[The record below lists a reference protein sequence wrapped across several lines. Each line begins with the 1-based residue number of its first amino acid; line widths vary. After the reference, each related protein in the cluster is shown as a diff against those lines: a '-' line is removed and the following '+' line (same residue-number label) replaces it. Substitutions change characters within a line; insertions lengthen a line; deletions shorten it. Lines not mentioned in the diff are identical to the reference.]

1 MLYSPGMKSNSFL
14 TNCWGENQTKIWY
27 WCTTS
32 ISYVYKYYTKLQI
45 IFWQK
50 TLQLQHFI
58 LTKIFRN
65 CSSFDSCLSLSSGRG
80 HQLQWPGKLCR
91 TADTQG
97 ITSITIY
104 VETILGNK
112 ILILKGYFYGSR
124 LTARNLAVADNRG
137 RNKLGICAKHKHYFF
152 TIWTDR

>member
-14 TNCWGENQTKIWY
+14 TNCWGENQRYDTGAQHQFPMYINIIQNYRLFFGKKH
-27 WCTTS
+27 CNFS
-32 ISYVYKYYTKLQI
+32 I
-45 IFWQK
+45 
-50 TLQLQHFI
+50 
-58 LTKIFRN
+58 
-65 CSSFDSCLSLSSGRG
+65 LSSLKYSKIVAHLTAVFHFSLVEVTSYSGQANFAE
-80 HQLQWPGKLCR
+80 QLIHKALLLSQSMLKQLW
-91 TADTQG
+91 
-97 ITSITIY
+97 
-104 VETILGNK
+104 EK